1 MESNSQISS
10 QTHIAELGRFILA
23 GELDT
28 IRLHQ
33 EPLAQQ
39 ADVIAVHETR
49 KAIRQIFTAIKLFHA
64 FFEPGVLKSEFG
76 KLRKLMRRLGR
87 SRDISV
93 FLQKLAIYS
102 ESNPSLPSLE
112 AYWQQQ
118 LVLADDSLREYLAK
132 PGRAALMDE
141 LERFVQSPGEGV
153 PVLADPFTPT
163 AAGLLLPSL
172 IYDRLAAVRV
182 FDGQIAD
189 ASLKQLHQLRIQVKE
204 LRYSLRFFDLI
215 LGEQIAPL
223 LETLE
228 EMQELFGNLNDA
240 RVSIDLLSEMPQSD
254 EEVLAYRAAKE
265 AEISQLIAAV
275 PTLWSTFNSTA
286 WRQGLAAAL
295 AAL

>member
-1 MESNSQISS
+1 M
-10 QTHIAELGRFILA
+10 HIAELGRFILA
-23 GELDT
+23 SELAT
-28 IRLHQ
+28 IRQHQ

-49 KAIRQIFTAIKLFHA
+49 KAIRQIFTAIKLFHS
-64 FFEPGVLKSEFG
+64 FFEPDILKAQFG
-76 KLRKLMRRLGR
+76 QLRKLMRRLGR

-93 FLQKLAIYS
+93 FLQKLAIYAETS
-102 ESNPSLPSLE
+102 PPLPALE
-112 AYWQQQ
+112 AYWRQQ
-118 LVLADDSLREYLAK
+118 LALVDESLQGYLNK
-132 PGRAALMDE
+132 PERAALMDE
-141 LERFVQSPGEGV
+141 LERFVQTPGEGV
-153 PVLADPFTPT
+153 PASADPFAPT

-228 EMQELFGNLNDA
+228 QMQELFGNLNDA
-240 RVSIDLLSEMPQSD
+240 RVSLDLLDEMPQID
-254 EEVLAYRAAKE
+254 EEVLLYRAAKE
-265 AEISQLIAAV
+265 AEIAQLIAAI
-275 PTLWSTFNSTA
+275 PTLWASFNSPA